1 MILAS
6 TPPDN
11 EAFLR
16 EVDDELR
23 RDQITG
29 FWKRWGRLLV
39 GGIIAALALFA
50 GYLWWD
56 SEKAVKAGLD
66 GEKLSLALETLSK
79 GDSKDA
85 EGQLKLLTTAKN
97 SGYRAASKM
106 SLAAL
111 ALQRGN
117 TDVAAKGFAEIA
129 RDDSLSQPWRDL
141 ALVRQTATE
150 FDTLKPDAIVARLK
164 PLAVSGNAWFGSAG
178 EMVALSY
185 IKLGQPQLAAKLFG
199 DIGKDETVPE
209 SIRSRAIQMASGLGA
224 GAAELQTGPAKG
236 PEAVKELT
244 K

>member
-1 MILAS
+1 MNLAS

-23 RDQITG
+23 RDELQS

-39 GGIIAALALFA
+39 GGIVGGLALFA
-50 GYLWWD
+50 GYLWWESD
-56 SEKAVKAGLD
+56 KVAKAGLD
-66 GEKLSLALETLSK
+66 GEQLSQALDTLAVA
-79 GDSKDA
+79 DSPDA
-85 EGQLKLLTTAKN
+85 EKQLKTLTTAKN
-97 SGYRAASKM
+97 SGYRATAKM

-117 TDVAAKGFAEIA
+117 SAAAIKGFAEIVA
-129 RDDSLSQPWRDL
+129 DESLAQPWRDL
-141 ALVRQTATE
+141 ALVRQTSTE
-150 FDTLKPDAIVARLK
+150 FDTLKPDAVITRLK

-185 IKLGQPQLAAKLFG
+185 IKLGKPELAAKMFG
-199 DIGKDETVPE
+199 DIAKDESVPE
-209 SIRSRAIQMASGLGA
+209 TLRSRAVQMANGLGSPA
-224 GAAELQTGPAKG
+224 VEPATG
-236 PEAVKELT
+236 KELV

>member
-29 FWKRWGRLLV
+29 FWKRWGRWLV
-39 GGIIAALALFA
+39 GGVIGALALFA
-50 GYLWWD
+50 GYLWWEND
-56 SEKAVKAGLD
+56 KVAKAGLD
-66 GEKLSLALETLSK
+66 GEKLSQALETLSAS
-79 GDSKDA
+79 DTPEA
-85 EGQLKLLTTAKN
+85 EAQLKSLTTAKN
-97 SGYRAASKM
+97 AGYRATAKM
-106 SLAAL
+106 ALAAL

-117 TDVAAKGFAEIA
+117 TAVATKGFDEIV
-129 RDDSLSQPWRDL
+129 RDESLAQPWRDL

-150 FDTLKPDAIVARLK
+150 FDTIKPDVVVARLK

-199 DIGKDETVPE
+199 DIGKDESVPE
-209 SIRSRAIQMASGLGA
+209 TIRSRAIQMANGLGA
-224 GAAELQTGPAKG
+224 GAAETATGPVAG
-236 PEAVKELT
+236 PAAVKELV